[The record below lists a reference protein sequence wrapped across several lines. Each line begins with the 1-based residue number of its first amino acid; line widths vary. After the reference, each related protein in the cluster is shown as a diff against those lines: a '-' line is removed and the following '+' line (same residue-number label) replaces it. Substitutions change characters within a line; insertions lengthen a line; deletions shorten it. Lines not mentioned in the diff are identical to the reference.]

1 VKVDRHQLY
10 SALRTVELALKTAV
24 FAQKS
29 WLEKIFGI
37 FLPGRLQFIFA
48 RIILPSV
55 ADESQ

>member
-1 VKVDRHQLY
+1 VSLLGNQLI
-10 SALRTVELALKTAV
+10 SAR
-24 FAQKS
+24 KS

-55 ADESQ
+55 ADESL